1 MIALCS
7 IGVPRISIIFP
18 KFTNM
23 LLLLFLSYTSCFPFT
38 ITPPAVKFIRYM
50 ALSAAKSTLSR
61 SMPFSNL
68 KEASDR
74 IPILLAVCRM
84 DNGLK
89 NALSRAISL
98 VFSVISEFSPPIIPA
113 MATGPDP
120 SHIRISPLRIFLS
133 SPSRVLNTIFSF
145 ATLTSIRFSRKE

>member
-1 MIALCS
+1 MFYRGSEDIDVS
-7 IGVPRISIIFP
+7 FP
-18 KFTNM
+18 KFTNI

-74 IPILLAVCRM
+74 IPPLLAVCRM
-84 DNGLK
+84 DNVLK
-89 NALSRAISL
+89 NALSRAISP
-98 VFSVISEFSPPIIPA
+98 VFP
-113 MATGPDP
+113 
-120 SHIRISPLRIFLS
+120 
-133 SPSRVLNTIFSF
+133 
-145 ATLTSIRFSRKE
+145 